1 MKKAVLMGIMLLA
14 ANPAPAEK
22 VLGSQG
28 KGHQCQGD
36 SFSIS
41 QPIEVLYPERDCKL
55 PLANKDGLF
64 AYQFQGDR
72 SQMPGC
78 FGRQLDGT
86 YTIIRKDNILT
97 TSAANS
103 YVMAELG
110 KDGKAEVLSSPN
122 QDTAYGRAMG
132 MCP

>member
-1 MKKAVLMGIMLLA
+1 MKKAFLMGVLLVA
-14 ANPAPAEK
+14 ATPALAEK
-22 VLGSQG
+22 ILVSQG
-28 KGHQCQGD
+28 KGHQCRGD
-36 SFSIS
+36 SFSVS

-55 PLANKDGLF
+55 PLANKAGLF

-72 SQMPGC
+72 IQMAGC

-86 YTIIRKDNILT
+86 YTIIRKDNTLT
-97 TSAANS
+97 TSSANS

-110 KDGKAEVLSSPN
+110 KDGQAKVLSSPN
-122 QDTAYGRAMG
+122 QDTPYGKAMG